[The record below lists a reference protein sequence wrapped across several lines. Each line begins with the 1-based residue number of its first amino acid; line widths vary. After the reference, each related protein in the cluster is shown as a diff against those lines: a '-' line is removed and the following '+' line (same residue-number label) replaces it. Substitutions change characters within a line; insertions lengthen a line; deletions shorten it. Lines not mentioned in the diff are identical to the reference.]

1 MPKSASKPPRTPL
14 ENIYAW
20 IANEE
25 DARVCRDISDKAC
38 REVPGNFFA
47 YLAANACTK
56 VGDAIA
62 NAKTTLPWALGAMG
76 APVALVGMLVP
87 VRESGSLLPQ
97 LGIAVW
103 VRRQSIRKTF
113 WILGS
118 LGQAA
123 SLALMALAVLTLE
136 GRPGGIALLAA
147 LAAFSLCRGLA
158 SVASKDVLGKT
169 IPKRRRGHLSGWTEA
184 VAGVLV
190 VGVSLLLYFLS
201 GEGSARLYAGLLGIA
216 AVLWVAGAGLFTA
229 IREFPGETDGGKSGL
244 REAFGQITLLRD
256 DKPFRRFVIV
266 RSLLLC
272 SALTAPFFIVLS
284 RETHGDSMRM
294 LALFILANGIA
305 SSLSAPLWGSFADRS
320 SRRVMQAAAVLTATV
335 AATAALS
342 YHYLETLAAATAW
355 YPFLFGVLGIA
366 HAGVRLG
373 RKTYLV
379 DLGSGNKRTAYVAV
393 SNTLIGVILLFTGL
407 LTSLLAAWSP
417 VGAIL
422 TLSAL
427 GLGGAF
433 LAASLPEVQ
442 KSGA

>member
-1 MPKSASKPPRTPL
+1 MPKSDPKPPRTPL
-14 ENIYAW
+14 ESIYAW

-56 VGDAIA
+56 VGDALA
-62 NAKTTLPWALGAMG
+62 NAKTTLPWALGAIG

-87 VRESGSLLPQ
+87 LRESGSLLPQ

-103 VRRQSIRKTF
+103 VRRQAIRKTF

-123 SLALMALAVLTLE
+123 SLALMALAVLALE
-136 GRPGGIALLAA
+136 GWPGGLALLAA

-169 IPKRRRGHLSGWTEA
+169 IPKERRGRLSGWTEA
-184 VAGVLV
+184 AAGVLV
-190 VGVSLLLYFLS
+190 VGVSLLLFFLS
-201 GEGSARLYAGLLGIA
+201 GEGSARIYAGLFGIA
-216 AVLWVAGAGLFTA
+216 AVLWIAGAALFAT

-244 REAFGQITLLRD
+244 REAFRQLALLRD
-256 DKPFRRFVIV
+256 DKPFRRFVVV

-284 RETHGDSMRM
+284 REAQGDSMRM
-294 LALFILANGIA
+294 LALFIFANGIA
-305 SSLSAPLWGSFADRS
+305 SSLSAPLWGNFADRS
-320 SRRVMQAAAVLTATV
+320 SRRVMQAAAVLTAAVAGV
-335 AATAALS
+335 AAFS
-342 YHYLETLAAATAW
+342 YLYLESLAAATAW
-355 YPFLFGVLGIA
+355 YPFLFGILGIA

-379 DLGSGNKRTAYVAV
+379 DLGRGNKRTAYVAV
-393 SNTLIGVILLFTGL
+393 SNTLIGAVLLFTGL
-407 LTSLLAAWSP
+407 LTSILAAWSP

-427 GLGGAF
+427 GLAGAV
-433 LAASLPEVQ
+433 LASSLPEVQ